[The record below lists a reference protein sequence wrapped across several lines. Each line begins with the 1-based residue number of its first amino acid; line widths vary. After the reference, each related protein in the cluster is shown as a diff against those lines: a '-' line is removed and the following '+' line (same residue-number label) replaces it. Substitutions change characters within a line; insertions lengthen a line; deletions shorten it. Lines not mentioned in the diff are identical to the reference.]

1 MTNLR
6 WQRSTLRCLFLDSV
20 GMVCWRI
27 AEAVILMWN
36 NRKPKDILIRMITTL
51 LTRWPGAFL
60 VTRSER
66 HLSSSWQPPFL
77 STHGKLKELHIW
89 MLSVFSGVAVAWQSH
104 LRKFN
109 RLNGQWRLNYLANC
123 NKLGL
128 VNKLLRWLRVITIQ
142 KIVRGESAT
151 IVILPP
157 NCWPFRSSKIRL

>member
-6 WQRSTLRCLFLDSV
+6 WQRSTFRCLFLDSV
-20 GMVCWRI
+20 GMVWCWRI

-36 NRKPKDILIRMITTL
+36 KRKPKDILIQMITTL

-66 HLSSSWQPPFL
+66 HLSSFWQRPFL
-77 STHGKLKELHIW
+77 STHGKLKEVHIW
-89 MLSVFSGVAVAWQSH
+89 MLSVFSGVAVAWQWH

-123 NKLGL
+123 NTLGL
-128 VNKLLRWLRVITIQ
+128 VNKLLRRLIVTSLSKRSCEEKVLPLQFYLQIVGLSGPLR
-142 KIVRGESAT
+142 
-151 IVILPP
+151 
-157 NCWPFRSSKIRL
+157 